1 MLPEAPG
8 NPKTTG
14 TGRRPR
20 ASRGS
25 GRTAGAYL
33 AAGRRGHA
41 AAKRVKARAVLG
53 ELLLVA
59 QSGHLQLQLC
69 GGQLRHQGLFT
80 LAGPQRLLL
89 ERLVQRAQAGLQRGV
104 VRPQGPCTAVAS
116 GALLAVRQGQ
126 PAALLAAAHRP
137 RVARVAHVRLHVSPQ
152 QHLAAARV
160 AAARGREVAA
170 LEVLGQLL
178 QLDHPAAAARRMR
191 ALDVQL
197 EDEALERQDVVE
209 LLGREATA
217 AARRAAA
224 LLHHPG
230 QHTAGAEDVA
240 ARRGQRVLQDLVAQS
255 ALQVRVHVAVEAVQ
269 LEAHGGGRGPG
280 SPPGG
285 RPPPPSQ
292 RGSPDAP
299 AAPPARSLALPGL
312 SLIAPDFLGKCP
324 RNRTPRP

>member
-69 GGQLRHQGLFT
+69 GGQLRHQGLLA

-104 VRPQGPCTAVAS
+104 VRPQGCLSEAKPERKILRDKHYVMF
-116 GALLAVRQGQ
+116 LKL
-126 PAALLAAAHRP
+126 P
-137 RVARVAHVRLHVSPQ
+137 
-152 QHLAAARV
+152 
-160 AAARGREVAA
+160 
-170 LEVLGQLL
+170 
-178 QLDHPAAAARRMR
+178 DHP
-191 ALDVQL
+191 
-197 EDEALERQDVVE
+197 
-209 LLGREATA
+209 
-217 AARRAAA
+217 
-224 LLHHPG
+224 
-230 QHTAGAEDVA
+230 
-240 ARRGQRVLQDLVAQS
+240 
-255 ALQVRVHVAVEAVQ
+255 
-269 LEAHGGGRGPG
+269 
-280 SPPGG
+280 
-285 RPPPPSQ
+285 
-292 RGSPDAP
+292 
-299 AAPPARSLALPGL
+299 
-312 SLIAPDFLGKCP
+312 
-324 RNRTPRP
+324 